1 MFKTDKESL
10 ERLSFRFDERD
21 IANLK
26 AILED
31 LKSDNL
37 LTIPQNEVQR
47 ALDGLDAIGKLKL
60 NGKIYA
66 FHVED
71 DFAAERSGDGCG
83 IELYL
88 RQGDKLNEFYV
99 FPSRDDVYQVF
110 DAINFLK
117 SQKILRIY
125 TGQIPY
131 DAGFLG
137 LPRECDEEDP
147 VTRDILEDEEIEDFK
162 SNGIQVVVLDSL
174 I

>member
-10 ERLSFRFDERD
+10 ETLSFRFNKRD

-26 AILED
+26 AILEH

-60 NGKIYA
+60 DGKVYA
-66 FHVED
+66 FHIED
-71 DFAAERSGDGCG
+71 DFAVERSGDGCG

-88 RQGDKLNEFYV
+88 RQGDRLNEFYV
-99 FPSRDDVYQVF
+99 FPSRDDVYPVCG
-110 DAINFLK
+110 AINFLK
-117 SQKILRIY
+117 KRKILHVY
-125 TGQIPY
+125 TGQIQY
-131 DAGFLG
+131 NASFLG
-137 LPRECDEEDP
+137 LHRECDEEDP
-147 VTRDILEDEEIEDFK
+147 VTRDILEDEEIEEFE
-162 SNGIQVVVLDSL
+162 SNGIKVTVLDSL